1 MSLPGINTV
10 TLPFTGPPST
20 ASPSFETQ
28 LGPTGNPR
36 EVQAAAPLVVTSQ
49 ELIAY
54 AVAAGPA
61 ATLVARGPL
70 TGGYV
75 TNPSLGATQNIGG
88 GTENLYISELVEPG
102 ATDALAFGPVDL
114 LLPGQTWTFNSIPA
128 GVSIYVNAPT
138 GGHQFSGKFW

>member
-36 EVQAAAPLVVTSQ
+36 EVQATAPLVVTSQ
-49 ELIAY
+49 VLLSYTVGSGPTLIAQ
-54 AVAAGPA
+54 
-61 ATLVARGPL
+61 GPL

-75 TNPSLGATQNIGG
+75 TNPSLGASQNIGG
-88 GTENLYISELVEPG
+88 GTENLYVSDLTEPSN
-102 ATDALAFGPVDL
+102 TDAAAWGPVDL
-114 LLPGQTWTFNSIPA
+114 LVPGQSWTFNSIPA

-138 GGHQFSGKFW
+138 PGHRFSGKFW